1 MWGKENVIIGSR
13 GFFVATAL
21 SLLRWM
27 IYLETKRGKNSSRV
41 FIKQFRFVS
50 YGAYFV
56 LLLVFLQYFKYNDIS
71 EYFLGP
77 VYRLFC

>member
-1 MWGKENVIIGSR
+1 MWGKENEIIGSR
-13 GFFVATAL
+13 GFSAL

-27 IYLETKRGKNSSRV
+27 IYLVTKRGKNNSRV

-56 LLLVFLQYFKYNDIS
+56 LLLVFLQYFKYINIS
-71 EYFLGP
+71 EYFLGT
-77 VYRLFC
+77 VYCLFC